1 LAPAPNHELIN
12 GGSPSEFTSPPQLFA
27 AAAAAILEAIS
38 SQIARVA
45 G

>member
-1 LAPAPNHELIN
+1 LAPAPKHELVN

-27 AAAAAILEAIS
+27 AAAAILEAIS